1 MAMRQ
6 SRKDTSHPRQ
16 LTTADFTARYKAEK
30 ILQRQRYG
38 AAFALW
44 RTCTGRR
51 CRRQRACTGEASAC
65 LKRALAAVPQAAQWQ
80 ARQQIL
86 AATPQ
91 NIGAP
96 ERAARQCMPI
106 DLYIETAAQAV
117 ADYLA
122 RFRPKPRRGAG

>member
-1 MAMRQ
+1 MSPSQ
-6 SRKDTSHPRQ
+6 SSRRPKFTG
-16 LTTADFTARYKAEK
+16 TEFTARYKAEK
-30 ILQRQRYG
+30 ILQRQRYC

-44 RTCTGRR
+44 RTCSGKR
-51 CRRQRACTGEASAC
+51 CRRQRACVGEARAC
-65 LKRALAAVPQAAQWQ
+65 LKRGLAAVPQAAQWQ
-80 ARQQIL
+80 AREQIL
-86 AATPQ
+86 TATPQ

-122 RFRPKPRRGAG
+122 RFKPKPRRAAG